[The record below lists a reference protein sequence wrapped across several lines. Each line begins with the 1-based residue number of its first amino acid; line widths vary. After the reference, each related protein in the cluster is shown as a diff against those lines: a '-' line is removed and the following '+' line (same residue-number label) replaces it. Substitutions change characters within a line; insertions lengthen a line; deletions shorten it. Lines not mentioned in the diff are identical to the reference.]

1 MFRLVKNL
9 VLTKA
14 GEETRAGIQQRLFD
28 ELPQAAGLSAASLD
42 ELGQLVRD
50 RLAPTG

>member
-1 MFRLVKNL
+1 MFRRVRNL

-14 GEETRAGIQQRLFD
+14 GEETRAGIQQRLY
-28 ELPQAAGLSAASLD
+28 A